1 MDLDIRTVRARWV
14 EDSDGRVFEVDVAIG
29 DGTQVFDSDYEYDER
44 IFFYFEDEHEYRIAT
59 SGGSARHGIEF
70 EIVGEVL

>member
-1 MDLDIRTVRARWV
+1 MDLDIRTIQARWI
-14 EDSDGRVFEVDVAIG
+14 EEPDGRLFEVDVAIG

-44 IFFYFEDEHEYRIAT
+44 IFFYFQDEHEYNIAKN
-59 SGGSARHGIEF
+59 GGSARHGIEF

>member
-1 MDLDIRTVRARWV
+1 MDLDIRTVQARWLV
-14 EDSDGRVFEVDVAIG
+14 EPDGRVFEVDVAIG

-44 IFFYFEDEHEYRIAT
+44 IFFYFQDKEEYLIAKN
-59 SGGSARHGIEF
+59 GGSTLHGIEF